1 MKIRNSSSDN
11 SYDHNNNQKVFRILI
26 SCYNK
31 ATMNKKIAMKNT
43 PAGSLTSQPCYIQFI
58 IFYR

>member
-1 MKIRNSSSDN
+1 MITTITK
-11 SYDHNNNQKVFRILI
+11 KVFRILI

-43 PAGSLTSQPCYIQFI
+43 PAGSFDLTAMLYTVYHIL
-58 IFYR
+58 